1 MTGNREDAIARST
14 QYLDTG
20 EFEAELAR
28 RVAIR
33 TESQIADN
41 TKPLDEYIH
50 HEMVPA
56 FEQMEFNCTVFENPV
71 PCLLY
76 TSPSP
81 RDATLSRMPS
91 SA

>member
-33 TESQIADN
+33 TESRIADKGLN
-41 TKPLDEYIH
+41 RCAVEP
-50 HEMVPA
+50 PA
-56 FEQMEFNCTVFENPV
+56 
-71 PCLLY
+71 
-76 TSPSP
+76 TSVLFKYPT
-81 RDATLSRMPS
+81 RNK
-91 SA
+91 